1 MAEDSDYSLF
11 KKATQA
17 VSQGTVGDPATSM
30 IDAPGSLGGILPV
43 RLEKKEPS
51 EPAITGERE
60 VTFSKPFAGAAFIE
74 TYKNVIDHSKVTPI
88 VTIEEAYQT
97 KGIDTESDTFR
108 STIMEAT
115 GFTYKDMDGK
125 RNEQGEYPTKR
136 ATFLGPDS
144 YETRMQKLNAG
155 KALNLDFSVTD
166 QMGQTRSFSQP
177 IPYSSITEQ
186 YTTTPKD
193 LNDYVVNMNPFS
205 DRPVEE
211 RTKWDFF
218 VGMTKD
224 NEALN
229 VMMAQNMVET
239 LKNNGFSD
247 RNIAG
252 IMKHR
257 MSLPTAGGFGAGDIS
272 NFRGVYT
279 DIARFPFEAAG
290 YLLTEAF
297 DATVIPG
304 DFFTPEGREEWL
316 ERFLPRMPGL
326 IVNRYDQ
333 LNLDIDYHQAE
344 RLSRMF
350 SGVGTKSVAL
360 AAEVTAGTSAAKGV
374 KYVAGKK
381 EIQNFKLFEK
391 NHRAKFPNS
400 SEDEIL
406 TAYSDMRRSQLGI
419 TFNSSVIHDK
429 ILNVPVVGGAVS
441 SVVDGVSTV
450 TAKINGLRTSSALK
464 AGFDIEEAA
473 LSVKQRPEV
482 RKFIS
487 FRNQKRS
494 EITGIHNSASNES
507 RSLTQKEA
515 ERVANLRM
523 DISRTER
530 DLRRIVADSSTPRF
544 MRDSKT
550 LDAAVILGGATA
562 YTTAQAHGGDEM
574 FWEFVGSMSGMS
586 LYGISKGA
594 GTAVD
599 ITKRMIVG
607 RQGIS
612 STRELIQAEKLAAN
626 LANFDDTFRE
636 GVLERVR
643 YFNGLTDS
651 LRSEGISS
659 SLLERSA
666 SNIINLAV
674 LQTLEEGMRVSL
686 DAPSTAE
693 FKGIMQTLELNR
705 SSQQE
710 LIGELRGLFA
720 QMSKNPN
727 AAADGTAT
735 NKLFTTV
742 QAAIENAEGKIQ
754 QLDADLGV
762 LNRNYENVVLGMIE
776 GTPLGTTARISPG
789 AEKSMATT
797 FDNLN
802 GYNIETLTEGQA
814 AKMRVDISEKT
825 NKVVDSINAQ
835 AQQTVTN
842 ALPTTTE
849 RAKDTVISVMGVAPE
864 RELQVPKGADLAG
877 GLPKFKK
884 PGDLLALL
892 MESSYS
898 ADKANAAI
906 PYKELNSQ
914 IFRMVDG
921 QGNEVPVNGAAFSD
935 GGNILDMIVAA
946 SKGEDNA
953 EFLVAMNPDAVNMS
967 PLGKIVTTLNESA
980 KSVISQVASQKGIEP
995 SKFIQSVVEKAARDG
1010 EPLTKDVPLP
1020 VAVVNYMR
1028 QEAQRRGGNL
1038 EVLPLNFVQLRE
1050 LQQASGNLAASAQ
1063 RSGKGGAMSTY
1074 LGIKSGAETAFD
1086 RFTVITP
1093 DGQRIPANN
1102 LVATITMPDGTR
1114 RDMTVRQG
1122 VEMAN
1127 AGWTALMS
1135 KYQDNPLIRTWM
1147 GFRDFTN
1154 GARVSVDATADNPLG
1169 MTFGKN
1175 KPNTWIDIKAWSR
1188 KSTSDQQNDLTSLAN
1203 VIGEA
1208 QPDGSMVINIDSSKG
1223 QAFKSILEANYRE
1236 FVLDALERGDMAVDE
1251 FETVSRN
1258 FEKAFVGVNNAGT
1271 QVRMINTEK
1280 AFGKLLNFSE
1290 GSVGKANYE
1299 KGVSMV
1305 KNAAKEEA
1313 ARVKTE
1319 VAVVRRGLDQSVR
1332 FLQNFTSDR
1341 VDAENLASNLISGG
1355 STRLI
1360 QLKKHLKEA
1369 GGMNDDEVA
1378 TVLRS
1383 VLTEALEVKA
1393 FKATNVYIPMVG
1405 QGRVVQKFEMDL
1417 NEVNNILGVN
1427 NPDVAKV
1434 VKDIVGDK
1442 AYQTYMDVLS
1452 FMSEQNSQIKSEGVR
1467 FTGVPRDFSV
1477 ESYISRFY
1485 AVNRGVVSLRYV
1497 GTEAILQQMRNSN
1510 MSLLTQMIS
1519 NPRVGELFMEMVR
1532 TGRPLPREKDKELF
1546 QMLVVGYE
1554 RYMATHEGSEEAL
1567 KIIPMF
1573 EQQETG
1579 HEFKYTRKGGY
1590 QSLDDFKPLVP

>member
-11 KKATQA
+11 KKAGQA
-17 VSQGTVGDPATSM
+17 ISQGTVGDPATSM

-43 RLEKKEPS
+43 RVEEKTAS

-97 KGIDTESDTFR
+97 KGVDTESDAFR
-108 STIMEAT
+108 DTIMQAT

-125 RNEQGEYPTKR
+125 RDANGELPTKR
-136 ATFLGPDS
+136 ATFLAPDS

-155 KALNLDFSVTD
+155 KALNLDFSITD
-166 QMGQTRSFSQP
+166 QMGQTRTFSQAV
-177 IPYSSITEQ
+177 PYSSITEQ

-193 LNDYVVNMNPFS
+193 LNDYVFNMNPFS
-205 DRPVEE
+205 DRTVEE
-211 RTKWDFF
+211 RTKWDAFST
-218 VGMTKD
+218 MTFD
-224 NEALN
+224 NEVLN
-229 VMMAQNMVET
+229 VMMAQNMVQT

-257 MSLPTAGGFGAGDIS
+257 MSLPTGMGFGAGDIS

-279 DIARFPFEAAG
+279 DIARFPFEAAAYMFQEALDG
-290 YLLTEAF
+290 LL
-297 DATVIPG
+297 IPG
-304 DFFTPEGREEWL
+304 DYFTPEGREEWL
-316 ERFLPRMPGL
+316 ERYFPRMPGL
-326 IVNRYDQ
+326 IMNRYDQ
-333 LNLDIDYHQAE
+333 LGLDIDYHQAE
-344 RLSRMF
+344 RLSRMM
-350 SGVGTKSVAL
+350 SGVGAKAM
-360 AAEVTAGTSAAKGV
+360 AIGAEVSTGTSTAKGV
-374 KYVAGKK
+374 KYFAGKK
-381 EIQNFKLFEK
+381 EIQNFRLFEK

-406 TAYSDMRRSQLGI
+406 TAYGNMRRSQLGI
-419 TFNSSVIHDK
+419 TFNSPAIHDK

-441 SVVDGVSTV
+441 TVVGGVGTV

-464 AGFDIEEAA
+464 AGFEIEEAA
-473 LSVKQRPEV
+473 LSVSKRPEV
-482 RKFIS
+482 RKFVD
-487 FRNQKRS
+487 FRNQKRN
-494 EITGIHNSASNES
+494 EIIGIQNRASDEG

-515 ERVANLRM
+515 ERVANLRL

-530 DLRRIVADSSTPRF
+530 SLRKIVAESNVPRF
-544 MRDSKT
+544 MRDSKS
-550 LDAAVILGGATA
+550 LDVAVVLGGATA

-574 FWEFVGSMSGMS
+574 FWEFIGSMSGMG

-594 GTAVD
+594 GTAAD

-612 STRELIQAEKLAAN
+612 SARDLLQAEKLAAN

-674 LQTLEEGMRVSL
+674 LQTLEEGMRISL

-705 SSQQE
+705 SGQQE
-710 LIGELRGLFA
+710 LIAELRGMFA
-720 QMSKNPN
+720 QLSKNPN
-727 AAADGTAT
+727 AVVDGTAT

-754 QLDADLGV
+754 QLNADMGV

-802 GYNIETLTEGQA
+802 EYGVETITEGQA
-814 AKMRVDISEKT
+814 AQIRQDIAAKTEK
-825 NKVVDSINAQ
+825 VADSINAQ
-835 AQQTVTN
+835 AKQVVVN

-849 RAKDTVISVMGVAPE
+849 KAKDTVITTMGIAPE

-877 GLPKFKK
+877 GLPKFKR

-898 ADKANAAI
+898 ADKSNAAI

-967 PLGKIVTTLNESA
+967 PLNKILTTLNQSA
-980 KSVISQVASQKGIEP
+980 KSVISQVATQKGVEP
-995 SKFIQSVVEKAARDG
+995 SDFMQAVLERAAREGD
-1010 EPLTKDVPLP
+1010 PLTKNVPLP
-1020 VAVVNYMR
+1020 VAVVNYLR
-1028 QEAQRRGGNL
+1028 QEAQRRGGDL

-1063 RSGKGGAMSTY
+1063 TSGKGAAMNTFLS
-1074 LGIKSGAETAFD
+1074 IKGGAEAAFD
-1086 RFTVITP
+1086 RFTVVTP

-1135 KYQDNPLIRTWM
+1135 KYQDNPLIRSWM

-1154 GARVSVDATADNPLG
+1154 GARVSVDATADTPLG
-1169 MTFGKN
+1169 MTYGKN

-1188 KSTSDQQNDLTSLAN
+1188 KSTADQQNDLTSLAN
-1203 VIGEA
+1203 IIGEA
-1208 QPDGSMVINIDSSKG
+1208 QPDGSMMINIDSPKG
-1223 QAFKSILEANYRE
+1223 QAFQSILEANYRE
-1236 FVLDALERGDMAVDE
+1236 FVLDALERGDMTFDE
-1251 FETVSRN
+1251 FETISRN
-1258 FEKAFVGVNNAGT
+1258 FEKAFVGVNGSGT
-1271 QVRMINTEK
+1271 QVRMLNTDR
-1280 AFGKLLNFSE
+1280 AFNKLLNFSE

-1299 KGVSMV
+1299 KGTAMY

-1313 ARVKTE
+1313 ARVAGE
-1319 VAVVRRGLDQSVR
+1319 VDVIKRGLDQSVR

-1341 VDAENLASNLISGG
+1341 VDAENLASTLISGG
-1355 STRLI
+1355 TTRLV
-1360 QLKKHLKEA
+1360 QLKKHLQDS
-1369 GGMNDDEVA
+1369 GGMSEDDVNL
-1378 TVLRS
+1378 VLRN
-1383 VLTEALEVKA
+1383 VITEAMEVKA
-1393 FKATNVYIPMVG
+1393 FKATNVYIPLVG
-1405 QGRVVQKFEMDL
+1405 QGRVVQKYEMDL
-1417 NEVNNILGVN
+1417 NEMNNILGVN
-1427 NPDVAKV
+1427 NPEVAEV
-1434 VKDIVGDK
+1434 VKGIVGEK

-1452 FMSEQNSQIKSEGVR
+1452 FMSEQNVKTKSEGVR
-1467 FTGVPRDFSV
+1467 FTGVPRDFSI

-1485 AVNRGVVSLRYV
+1485 AINRGVVSFRYV
-1497 GTEAILQQMRNSN
+1497 GTEAILQQMRNNN
-1510 MSLLTQMIS
+1510 MSMLTQMIS

-1532 TGRPLPREKDKELF
+1532 TGRPLPAEKDKELF

-1554 RYMATHEGSEEAL
+1554 RYISTHEGSEQAITPLYNGE
-1567 KIIPMF
+1567 
-1573 EQQETG
+1573 ETG
-1579 HEFKYTRKGGY
+1579 YTFKYTPDRGY
-1590 QSLDDFKPLVP
+1590 ESLDFEPLIP